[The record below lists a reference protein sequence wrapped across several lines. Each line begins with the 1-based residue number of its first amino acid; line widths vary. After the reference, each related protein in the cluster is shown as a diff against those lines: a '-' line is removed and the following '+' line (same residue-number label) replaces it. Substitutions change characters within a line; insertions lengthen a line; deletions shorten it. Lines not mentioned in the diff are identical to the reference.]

1 MSRLITQRAIVSAFK
16 EMLQDTPFNK
26 ITIAD
31 LSNRTGIN
39 RQTFYYNTGINRQ
52 TFYYNF
58 RDIYDLTLFMLEDE
72 LLPII
77 AGEKDFST
85 CMLRIY
91 DYFISHRQMLLNIY
105 HHIEIGEIH
114 HRLDPVLNQ
123 VAETMVDDVI
133 REFPL
138 KAEDKD
144 VAVKFTALMISEFI
158 SRWIELG
165 APEQRDRF
173 ARFANLLEC
182 NMKST
187 IRFLHEEE

>member
-1 MSRLITQRAIVSAFK
+1 MSGKLTENAIKEAFGSLLDEKPFDRITVKDISSRA
-16 EMLQDTPFNK
+16 
-26 ITIAD
+26 
-31 LSNRTGIN
+31 
-39 RQTFYYNTGINRQ
+39 GINRQ

-144 VAVKFTALMISEFI
+144 VAVRFTALMISEFI

>member
-16 EMLQDTPFNK
+16 EMLKDTPFNK

-31 LSNRTGIN
+31 LSNR
-39 RQTFYYNTGINRQ
+39 TGINRQ

-91 DYFISHRQMLLNIY
+91 DYFIGHRQMLLNIY

-144 VAVKFTALMISEFI
+144 VAVRFTALMISEFI